1 MILHCSHSVLHTMQ
15 RILLDLLLQLN
26 VMIKE
31 NLIHAT
37 IAEKFKKKSILVQ
50 IMSVIR
56 LIVTHAFKFARK
68 VGLRTCLDISRTKR
82 MDTVIFFLNS
92 MQNHVSQN
100 TKEVFFF
107 LAYVSCSTR
116 DYVSPCL

>member
-1 MILHCSHSVLHTMQ
+1 MVLHRSNLILYTMQ

-26 VMIKE
+26 VMIEE

-37 IAEKFKKKSILVQ
+37 IAEKFFKIILVQ
-50 IMSVIR
+50 LMSVIR
-56 LIVTHAFKFARK
+56 LLVTCAFKFARK
-68 VGLRTCLDISRTKR
+68 VGLRTCLDILRTKR

-92 MQNHVSQN
+92 MQSHVSQT
-100 TKEVFFF
+100 TKEMLFF
-107 LAYVSCSTR
+107 LAFVSCSTR